1 MGSLLDAFWMVVRMA
16 AALDAFTK
24 RIRGWIGPQW
34 YVEQQAIQI
43 RGEAKMRFCAVE
55 DEVVDS
61 VK

>member
-1 MGSLLDAFWMVVRMA
+1 MA